1 MMNKINI
8 MYYNFIIL
16 NELMNIGFV
25 TNLLYDN
32 VSRFMLIA
40 LKYNF
45 DYEKEYYYGKV
56 TQ

>member
-1 MMNKINI
+1 